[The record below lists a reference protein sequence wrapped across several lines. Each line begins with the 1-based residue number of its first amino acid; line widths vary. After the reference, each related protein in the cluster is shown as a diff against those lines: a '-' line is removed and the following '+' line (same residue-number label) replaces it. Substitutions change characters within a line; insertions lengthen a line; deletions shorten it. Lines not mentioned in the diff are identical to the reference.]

1 VKTII
6 PFDAFEE
13 ALKPKFEKVFKLRVP
28 YENAIYKSNEE
39 VEREYFKTGGIFYV
53 KYRIYYIVNDE
64 ECLTDRIILFF
75 HKNGE
80 LAYCFFYDNFVVE
93 QYHKFDKDGDKTIE
107 AIKKK

>member
-1 VKTII
+1 MKTII
-6 PFDAFEE
+6 PIDSCEE
-13 ALKPKFEKVFKLRVP
+13 KLRAQFEKVFRMRVP
-28 YENAIYKSNEE
+28 YENAVYESNEE

-53 KYRIYYIVNDE
+53 KYRIYYKVKDE
-64 ECLTDRIILFF
+64 QCLTDRIILFF

-93 QYHKFDKDGDKTIE
+93 QYHKFDQDGDKTIE

>member
-1 VKTII
+1 MKTII
-6 PFDAFEE
+6 TFDALEE
-13 ALKPKFEKVFKLRVP
+13 ALKPKFEKVFNMRVP
-28 YENAIYKSNEE
+28 YENAVYQSNEE

-53 KYRIYYIVNDE
+53 KYRIYYTVE
-64 ECLTDRIILFF
+64 GKEYLTDRIILFF

-93 QYHKFDKDGDKTIE
+93 QYHKFDQDGDKTIE